1 MINGALEKKIRK
13 EGFRGNI
20 RQQIPMRELTSFRI
34 GGPADL
40 ILFPSCVKDL
50 QMVMNLLVQEGLK
63 ALPLGNGTNILVSDR
78 GVREPLISLSHG
90 FGEISR
96 EGTKVTA
103 GGGLGLAQ
111 LLRFCIDCA
120 LIGLETLAG
129 IPGTVGGGI
138 KMNAGI
144 QGTEIGDIVSSLMI
158 MGSSGQINWLKGE
171 EIHFGYRSID
181 LPRETI
187 ILQGEFSLQKGK
199 AKDIKERMEAILRT
213 RRKTQP
219 LSLPSAGSI
228 FRNPRGIPAGQL
240 IEELGLKGFRIGDA
254 MVSTV
259 HANFIVNLGA
269 ACAKDV
275 IGLIDVIR
283 ERVYQERGITL
294 ELEVE
299 IIGEHD
305 LV

>member
-1 MINGALEKKIRK
+1 MINGALKKRIK
-13 EGFRGNI
+13 QVGFMGDI
-20 RQQIPMRELTSFRI
+20 HQHIPMSELTSFRI

-50 QMVMNLLVQEGLK
+50 QMVMSLFGQEGVK

-90 FGEISR
+90 FREIKS

-103 GGGLGLAQ
+103 GGGVGLAQ
-111 LLRFCIDCA
+111 LLRFGADSA
-120 LIGLETLAG
+120 LNGLEPLAG
-129 IPGTVGGGI
+129 IPGTVGGAI

-144 QGTEIGDIVSSLMI
+144 RGTEIGNVVSSLMI
-158 MGSSGQINWLKGE
+158 IDSSGQIRRLKRDE
-171 EIHFGYRSID
+171 VHFGYRSID
-181 LPRETI
+181 LPKETI

-199 AKDIKERMEAILRT
+199 AEDIKERMEAILRT
-213 RRKTQP
+213 RSKTQP

-240 IEELGLKGFRIGDA
+240 IEELGLKGYRIGDA
-254 MVSTV
+254 MVSTI

-283 ERVYQERGITL
+283 ERVYQEIGITL

-305 LV
+305 WA